1 MLTLYVTNLLLS
13 ENAPASIKERYH
25 YVKEAV
31 ERIIEVSKKT
41 GANIV
46 FVTNEVGMCIVPENN
61 LAREFRDLAGIANQM
76 IAAIADEVF
85 LVISGIPVELNKIKN
100 NIIVG
105 E

>member
-1 MLTLYVTNLLLS
+1 MT
-13 ENAPASIKERYH
+13 
-25 YVKEAV
+25 
-31 ERIIEVSKKT
+31 
-41 GANIV
+41 
-46 FVTNEVGMCIVPENN
+46 IVPENN